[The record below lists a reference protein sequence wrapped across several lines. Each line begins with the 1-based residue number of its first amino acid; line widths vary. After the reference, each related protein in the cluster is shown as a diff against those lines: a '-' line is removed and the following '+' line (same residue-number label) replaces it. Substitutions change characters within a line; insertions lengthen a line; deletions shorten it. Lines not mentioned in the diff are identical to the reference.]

1 MTLHRRTLRS
11 RGLAALAT
19 VTVAAALPA
28 AMAGTAQA
36 RMIGGFEVGGA
47 IETEYDQ
54 AGGPSLGEP
63 TSPEADAAAGGK
75 YQTFA
80 NNAAIYWHPDT
91 NANTVAGQ
99 IRDKFAETGN
109 ESGKLGYPTTR
120 EQSTPVGGGRYNHFQ
135 KGSIYWSVGTGAHQI
150 SGPIR
155 DKWAALGWESSPL
168 GFPLTDVSAAGKG
181 DGQFTMFP
189 TGAIYWTSKTGAHAV
204 WGSIQADWIR
214 AGGENGRY
222 GYPTSDEYDYQGGK
236 AQDFQG
242 GKITWKPER

>member
-1 MTLHRRTLRS
+1 MTHHRRTRLAV
-11 RGLAALAT
+11 LAAAT
-19 VTVAAALPA
+19 VAVIAPA
-28 AMAGTAQA
+28 AIAGTAQA

-47 IETEYDQ
+47 IEIEYDQ
-54 AGGPSLGEP
+54 AGGPALGEP
-63 TSPEADAAAGGK
+63 TSPESDAAAGGK

-80 NNAAIYWHPDT
+80 NNVAIYWHPDT

-99 IRDKFAETGN
+99 IRDKFAQLGN
-109 ESGKLGYPTTR
+109 ESGQLGYPVTR
-120 EQSTPVGGGRYNHFQ
+120 ELPVAGGRFNHFQ

-189 TGAIYWTSKTGAHAV
+189 TGAIYWSSKTGAHAV

-214 AGGENGRY
+214 AGAEGGRY
-222 GYPTSDEYDYQGGK
+222 GYPTSDEYDFQGGK

-242 GKITWKPER
+242 GKITWKP

>member
-1 MTLHRRTLRS
+1 MALHRRTLRS
-11 RGLAALAT
+11 RGLAALAAA
-19 VTVAAALPA
+19 TVAALLPA
-28 AMAGTAQA
+28 AVAGTAQA
-36 RMIGGFEVGGA
+36 RMIGEFEVGGA

-54 AGGPSLGEP
+54 VGGAVLGDP

-91 NANTVAGQ
+91 NAHTVTGQ
-99 IRDKFAETGN
+99 IRDKFAELNN

-120 EQSTPVGGGRYNHFQ
+120 ELSTPVGGGRYNHFQ
-135 KGSIYWSVGTGAHQI
+135 HGSIYWSVGTGAHQI

-155 DKWAALGWESSPL
+155 DKWGALGWESSPL
-168 GFPLTDVSAAGKG
+168 GFPLSDVSQAGKG
-181 DGQFTMFP
+181 GQYSMFP
-189 TGAIYWTSKTGAHAV
+189 TGAIYWTAATGAHAV

-214 AGGENGRY
+214 AGAETGRY

-242 GKITWKPER
+242 GKLTWKPES

>member
-1 MTLHRRTLRS
+1 MALHRRTLRT
-11 RGLAALAT
+11 RGLTVLAA
-19 VTVAAALPA
+19 VTVAAAA
-28 AMAGTAQA
+28 AAGTAQA
-36 RMIGGFEVGGA
+36 RMIGAFEVGGA

-54 AGGPSLGEP
+54 VGGAALGDP
-63 TSPEADAAAGGK
+63 TGPEADAAAGGK

-99 IRDKFAETGN
+99 IRDKYAALGN
-109 ESGKLGYPTTR
+109 ESGTLGYPVTR
-120 EQSTPVGGGRYNHFQ
+120 ELSTPAGNGRFNHFQ
-135 KGSIYWSVGTGAHQI
+135 RGSIYWSVGTGAHQI
-150 SGPIR
+150 SGPIK

-168 GFPLTDVSAAGKG
+168 GFPLTDVAKAGKA

-189 TGAIYWTSKTGAHAV
+189 TGAIYWSSTTGAHAV

-214 AGGENGRY
+214 AGAENGRY

-242 GKITWKPER
+242 GKITWKPAG

>member
-1 MTLHRRTLRS
+1 MAIHHRHRRS
-11 RGLAALAT
+11 RALAT
-19 VTVAAALPA
+19 LAAALVLPA
-28 AMAGTAQA
+28 AVAGTAQA
-36 RMIGGFEVGGA
+36 RVIGEFEVGGA

-54 AGGPSLGEP
+54 AGGAALGDP
-63 TSPEADAAAGGK
+63 TSPESDAAAGGK

-91 NANTVAGQ
+91 DAHTVAGQ
-99 IRDKFAETGN
+99 IRDKYAEHGN
-109 ESGKLGYPTTR
+109 ESGKLGYPVTR
-120 EQSTPVGGGRYNHFQ
+120 EQSTPNGAGRFNHFQ

-168 GFPLTDVSAAGKG
+168 GFPLSDVSAAGKG
-181 DGQFTMFP
+181 DGQYSMFP
-189 TGAIYWTSKTGAHAV
+189 TGAIYWSAATGAHAV

-214 AGGENGRY
+214 AGAETGRY

-242 GKITWKPER
+242 GKITWKPAR

>member
-1 MTLHRRTLRS
+1 MALHRRTV
-11 RGLAALAT
+11 LAALAAAT
-19 VTVAAALPA
+19 VVTA

-47 IETEYDQ
+47 IEIEYDQ
-54 AGGPSLGEP
+54 AGGPALGEP
-63 TSPEADAAAGGK
+63 TSPESDAAAGGK
-75 YQTFA
+75 YQTFG

-99 IRDKFAETGN
+99 IRDKFAQVGN
-109 ESGKLGYPTTR
+109 ESGQLGYPVTR
-120 EQSTPVGGGRYNHFQ
+120 ELPAAGGRFNHFQ

-168 GFPLTDVSAAGKG
+168 GFPLTDVAATGKG

-189 TGAIYWTSKTGAHAV
+189 TGAIYWSSKTGAHAT
-204 WGSIQADWIR
+204 WGSIQADWTR
-214 AGGENGRY
+214 AGGVTGRY

-242 GKITWKPER
+242 GKITWKPSN

>member
-1 MTLHRRTLRS
+1 MALHRRTLRA
-11 RGLAALAT
+11 RGLAALAAA
-19 VTVAAALPA
+19 TVAVLIPA
-28 AMAGTAQA
+28 AVAGSAQA
-36 RMIGGFEVGGA
+36 RKIGEFEVGGA
-47 IETEYDQ
+47 IEAEYDLV
-54 AGGPSLGEP
+54 GGGLLGDP

-91 NANTVAGQ
+91 DARTVAGQ
-99 IRDKFAETGN
+99 IRDKYAELGN
-109 ESGKLGYPTTR
+109 EGGKLGYPVTR
-120 EQSTPVGGGRYNHFQ
+120 EESTPGGAGRYNHFQ
-135 KGSIYWSVGTGAHQI
+135 QGSIYWSVGTGAHQI

-168 GFPLTDVSAAGKG
+168 GFPLSDVSAAGKG
-181 DGQFTMFP
+181 GQFSMFP
-189 TGAIYWTSKTGAHAV
+189 TGAIYWTATTGAHAV

-214 AGGENGRY
+214 AGAETGRY

-242 GKITWKPER
+242 GKLTWKPES

>member
-1 MTLHRRTLRS
+1 MASHKRTVF
-11 RGLAALAT
+11 AALAAT
-19 VTVAAALPA
+19 TVAAA

-36 RMIGGFEVGGA
+36 RMIGEFEVGGA
-47 IETEYDQ
+47 IEIEYDQ
-54 AGGPSLGEP
+54 AGGPALGDP
-63 TSPEADAAAGGK
+63 TSPESDAAAGGK

-99 IRDKFAETGN
+99 IRDKFAQAGN
-109 ESGKLGYPTTR
+109 ESGHLGYPVTR
-120 EQSTPVGGGRYNHFQ
+120 ELPAGGGRFNHFQ

-168 GFPLTDVSAAGKG
+168 GFPLTDVSAAGK
-181 DGQFTMFP
+181 DNGQFTMFP
-189 TGAIYWTSKTGAHAV
+189 TGAIYWSSKTGAHAV

-214 AGGENGRY
+214 AGAEGGRY

-242 GKITWKPER
+242 GKITWKP